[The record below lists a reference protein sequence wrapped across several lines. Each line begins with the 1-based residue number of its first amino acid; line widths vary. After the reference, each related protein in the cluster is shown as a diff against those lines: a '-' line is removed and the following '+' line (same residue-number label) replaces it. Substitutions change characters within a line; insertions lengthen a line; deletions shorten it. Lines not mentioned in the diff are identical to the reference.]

1 MAGIRAGRVTVEF
14 SEDELTDLEAG
25 IDVSGSGRNLF
36 LEQLNQPKSAVLVK
50 GFGGGRNFY
59 GKSGSVGRFFYDP
72 RCEDKGIRG
81 YFLDACT
88 LCKKSLV
95 AHRDIFMYRC
105 VLEKDFSKL
114 VSFKNKSFAD
124 YILAWIC
131 RGDTPF
137 CSEECRQDQIE
148 MDEAK
153 EKMLRNVAVKASS
166 RNESKTNTAQGI
178 IHVHAVGATVAG

>member
-95 AHRDIFMYRC
+95 AHRDIFMYR
-105 VLEKDFSKL
+105 
-114 VSFKNKSFAD
+114 
-124 YILAWIC
+124 
-131 RGDTPF
+131 GDTPF